1 MRKLGG
7 LLVEGGG
14 EHAGPARAVIG
25 LGINVRMPAAQ
36 AALIDQPWCD
46 LATLLGPVDRNAVA
60 ATVLDRLVPALDQF
74 DAEGLAPF
82 LSRYAALDALAGQPV
97 TLIAPSGTREAVA
110 LGLADDGALRVRLP
124 DGQETRV
131 HSGEVSVRRVA
142 PR

>member
-1 MRKLGG
+1 MRSSGG
-7 LLVEGGG
+7 RTAIGCGAGLVCE
-14 EHAGPARAVIG
+14 PLAR
-25 LGINVRMPAAQ
+25 
-36 AALIDQPWCD
+36 
-46 LATLLGPVDRNAVA
+46 
-60 ATVLDRLVPALDQF
+60 
-74 DAEGLAPF
+74 
-82 LSRYAALDALAGQPV
+82 SRAALDALAGQPV